1 MPNAWVMHVKKWS
14 AANNKAYGC
23 AVSDPDCRA
32 SYKKPVKIKPLTKKQ
47 QIKEREYEANEM
59 QMMEQEEKKQRQ
71 EEKKKAQLKKDK
83 ENETMK
89 KYLKEQEE
97 MAKYYEEEQEK
108 ERNNQLYLSEFLDIK
123 IVKKERGIT
132 PDEMKYFNKMFN
144 LINNYFKTG
153 DVLKML
159 EKVNFTY
166 NAQEYIINWLTKKN
180 NVGSAEL
187 SDFIKRVVFPRL
199 KKDNSSID
207 NITLILESISISVEL
222 KKMIDDEGES
232 QFNSFRIVNA
242 FFDHKISNVWVELKN
257 KIPGLKQARE
267 EYLNY
272 LEGPFSGR
280 NRKL

>member
-1 MPNAWVMHVKKWS
+1 MPNAWVIHVKKWS

-32 SYKKPVKIKPLTKKQ
+32 SYKKPVKVKPLTKKQ
-47 QIKEREYEANEM
+47 KIKEKENESNEL

-71 EEKKKAQLKKDK
+71 EEKKKAQV
-83 ENETMK
+83 

-97 MAKYYEEEQEK
+97 MLKYYEEEREK

-123 IVKKERGIT
+123 IVKKERGT
-132 PDEMKYFNKMFN
+132 SPEEMKYFNKMFN

-153 DVLKML
+153 DVLKIL

-187 SDFIKRVVFPRL
+187 SDFIKLVVFPRL
-199 KKDNSSID
+199 KKDNPSID
-207 NITLILESISISVEL
+207 NITLILESITISVEL

-242 FFDHKISNVWVELKN
+242 FFDNKISNIWVELKN
-257 KIPGLKQARE
+257 KIKGLKEARQ

-272 LEGPFSGR
+272 LEGDFSGR
-280 NRKL
+280 NRNSKL